1 MSVPDNLAAISFM
14 NATHSSRPDPTEEKE
29 EMNSQMQQ
37 ELPIAEGNQDQT
49 APGDKL
55 AGDDLLDVDEL
66 AVLPEIPEL
75 DVADDLILPE
85 IQQESVLAPAEEE
98 EFASPVAEILE
109 ESINVSDPVRQYLQ
123 EIGRHSLLT
132 QEEEVAIAKRIKAGE
147 EARKELRQAAEEA
160 GMTPEEYLKTLPE
173 AEQER
178 IESLIRD
185 GKKAERE
192 LVQSNLRLVVSV
204 AKRYVGRGMSLLDLI
219 QEGNLGLLRAVQK
232 FDHTRGFKFS
242 TYATWWIRQAIMR
255 AIADQART
263 IRIPVHMVESIN
275 RVMRTQR
282 ELTQKLGRDPTPEE
296 IAAEM
301 DFIEPEEERE
311 AIRQAMAEGKPLNPT
326 QKRALRRAT
335 AKVRNIIRM
344 AQEPMSLETPVG
356 SEENS
361 FLGDFIQDESAP
373 APAAAATQQL
383 LREQVVEILEELND
397 RERQVLE
404 MRFGLIDGRNRTL
417 EEVGQAFGVTRER
430 IRQIEAKA
438 LRKLRHPQR
447 SRKLR
452 DYLTE

>member
-1 MSVPDNLAAISFM
+1 MSQTSSRNTSPIEEPEEERAPTLPEDAAAKGADGILSDVPDEEVLPPLEELAEVVADLE
-14 NATHSSRPDPTEEKE
+14 ALPDIPVLETT
-29 EMNSQMQQ
+29 
-37 ELPIAEGNQDQT
+37 T
-49 APGDKL
+49 APL
-55 AGDDLLDVDEL
+55 PEL
-66 AVLPEIPEL
+66 ARDEEL
-75 DVADDLILPE
+75 EAAV
-85 IQQESVLAPAEEE
+85 AEEYTK
-98 EFASPVAEILE
+98 PVDKILADAT
-109 ESINVSDPVRQYLQ
+109 SVSDPVRQYLQ
-123 EIGRHSLLT
+123 EIGRHPLLT
-132 QEEEVAIAKRIKAGE
+132 QEQEVAIAKRIKAGQ
-147 EARKELRQAAEEA
+147 EAVAELAARAEEA
-160 GMTPEEYLKTLPE
+160 GLSPEELLASLP
-173 AEQER
+173 ADER
-178 IESLIRD
+178 DHIESLIRD

-282 ELTQKLGRDPTPEE
+282 ELTQKLGRDPSPEE
-296 IAAEM
+296 IAVEM
-301 DFIEPEEERE
+301 DIIEPEEERD
-311 AIRQAMAEGKPLNPT
+311 AIRQALAEGRPLNPT

-356 SEENS
+356 NEENS
-361 FLGDFIQDESAP
+361 FLGDFIKDETAP
-373 APAAAATQQL
+373 APVDAATQQL
-383 LREQVVEILEELND
+383 LREQVEEILEELNE
-397 RERQVLE
+397 RERKVLE

-417 EEVGQAFGVTRER
+417 EEVGNEFGVTRER

>member
-1 MSVPDNLAAISFM
+1 MSS
-14 NATHSSRPDPTEEKE
+14 TSSRKSSPTENIKDERVLTDAPVSTSPDKDVAVVDRDDVILPL
-29 EMNSQMQQ
+29 
-37 ELPIAEGNQDQT
+37 ELVE
-49 APGDKL
+49 
-55 AGDDLLDVDEL
+55 DVVDPEASPDIPVLEL
-66 AVLPEIPEL
+66 AVDEGDALVLPAI
-75 DVADDLILPE
+75 DRD
-85 IQQESVLAPAEEE
+85 ESLEAEVEAE
-98 EFASPVAEILE
+98 YKMPVTKILE
-109 ESINVSDPVRQYLQ
+109 DTGGVSDPIRQYLQ
-123 EIGRHSLLT
+123 EIGRHPLLT
-132 QEEEVAIAKRIKAGE
+132 QEQEVSIARRIRAGQ
-147 EARKELRQAAEEA
+147 EARADLVERAKEADVS
-160 GMTPEEYLKTLPE
+160 PE
-173 AEQER
+173 AYLAALPDEER
-178 IESLIRD
+178 DQIEALLFD

-282 ELTQKLGRDPTPEE
+282 DLTQKLGRDPAAEE
-296 IAAEM
+296 VAVEM

-311 AIRQAMAEGKPLNPT
+311 AIRKALAEGKPLNVT

-356 SEENS
+356 NEENS
-361 FLGDFIQDESAP
+361 FLGDFIKDESAP
-373 APAAAATQQL
+373 EPADAATQQL
-383 LREQVVEILEELND
+383 LREQVEEILEELNE
-397 RERQVLE
+397 RERKVLE
-404 MRFGLIDGRNRTL
+404 MRFGLVDGRNRTL
-417 EEVGQAFGVTRER
+417 EEVGNEFGVTRER

>member
-1 MSVPDNLAAISFM
+1 MSSTP
-14 NATHSSRPDPTEEKE
+14 SRKSAQTEDIEEKL
-29 EMNSQMQQ
+29 Q
-37 ELPIAEGNQDQT
+37 AR
-49 APGDKL
+49 
-55 AGDDLLDVDEL
+55 
-66 AVLPEIPEL
+66 
-75 DVADDLILPE
+75 
-85 IQQESVLAPAEEE
+85 PAEEGAPASDDKSAVDDDLPPLEALAAGVVELDDLPELPVLEIADDDALLLPELEQDETLTAEVE
-98 EFASPVAEILE
+98 EEYVKPVAEILE
-109 ESINVSDPVRQYLQ
+109 DTGGVSDPVRQYLQ
-123 EIGRHSLLT
+123 EIGRHPLLT
-132 QEEEVAIAKRIKAGE
+132 QEEEVAIAKRIKAGQ
-147 EARKELRQAAEEA
+147 EALADATARAEEA
-160 GMTPEEYLKTLPE
+160 GLSLDEYLETLPDE
-173 AEQER
+173 ER
-178 IESLIRD
+178 DRIQALIYD

-282 ELTQKLGRDPTPEE
+282 DLTQKLGRDPTPEE
-296 IAAEM
+296 IAVEM

-311 AIRQAMAEGKPLNPT
+311 AIRKALAEGKSLNPT

-356 SEENS
+356 NEENS
-361 FLGDFIQDESAP
+361 FLGDFIKDESAP
-373 APAAAATQQL
+373 APVDAATQQL
-383 LREQVVEILEELND
+383 LREQVEKILEELNE
-397 RERQVLE
+397 RERLVLE

-417 EEVGQAFGVTRER
+417 EEVGNEFGVTRER

>member
-1 MSVPDNLAAISFM
+1 MTDAPVSTSPDKDVAVVDRDDVIL
-14 NATHSSRPDPTEEKE
+14 PLGLVEDVVDPEASLDIPVLEVA
-29 EMNSQMQQ
+29 
-37 ELPIAEGNQDQT
+37 LDEGD
-49 APGDKL
+49 AL
-55 AGDDLLDVDEL
+55 
-66 AVLPEIPEL
+66 VLPAI
-75 DVADDLILPE
+75 DRD
-85 IQQESVLAPAEEE
+85 ESLEAEVEAE
-98 EFASPVAEILE
+98 YKMPVAKILE
-109 ESINVSDPVRQYLQ
+109 DTGGVSDPIRQYLQ
-123 EIGRHSLLT
+123 EIGRHPLLT
-132 QEEEVAIAKRIKAGE
+132 QEQEVSIARRIRAGQ
-147 EARKELRQAAEEA
+147 EARADLVERAKEADVS
-160 GMTPEEYLKTLPE
+160 PE
-173 AEQER
+173 AYLAALPDEER
-178 IESLIRD
+178 DQIEALLFD

-282 ELTQKLGRDPTPEE
+282 DLTQKLGRDPAAEE
-296 IAAEM
+296 VAVEM

-311 AIRQAMAEGKPLNPT
+311 AIRKALAEGKPLNVT

-356 SEENS
+356 NEENS
-361 FLGDFIQDESAP
+361 FLGDFIKDESAP
-373 APAAAATQQL
+373 EPADAATQQL
-383 LREQVVEILEELND
+383 LREQVEEILEELNE
-397 RERQVLE
+397 RERKVLE
-404 MRFGLIDGRNRTL
+404 MRFGLVDGRNRTL
-417 EEVGQAFGVTRER
+417 EEVGNEFGVTRER

>member
-1 MSVPDNLAAISFM
+1 VLTDASVSASVDESIVVPD
-14 NATHSSRPDPTEEKE
+14 
-29 EMNSQMQQ
+29 
-37 ELPIAEGNQDQT
+37 
-49 APGDKL
+49 
-55 AGDDLLDVDEL
+55 AGDVIVPLEL
-66 AVLPEIPEL
+66 VE
-75 DVADDLILPE
+75 DVADPE
-85 IQQESVLAPAEEE
+85 
-98 EFASPVAEILE
+98 ASPDVPVLELAADDGDALVLPVIARDENLEAEVEAEYKMPVTKILE
-109 ESINVSDPVRQYLQ
+109 DASGVSDPIRQYLQ
-123 EIGRHSLLT
+123 EIGRHPLLT
-132 QEEEVAIAKRIKAGE
+132 QEQEVSIAKRIRAGQ
-147 EARKELRQAAEEA
+147 EARAELAVRAKEADLSPEAYLATLPAEERDQI
-160 GMTPEEYLKTLPE
+160 E
-173 AEQER
+173 A
-178 IESLIRD
+178 LLFD

-282 ELTQKLGRDPTPEE
+282 ELTQKLGRDPTAEE
-296 IAAEM
+296 VAVEM

-311 AIRQAMAEGKPLNPT
+311 AIRKALAAGKPLNAT

-356 SEENS
+356 NEENS
-361 FLGDFIQDESAP
+361 FLGDFIKDESAP
-373 APAAAATQQL
+373 APADAATQQL
-383 LREQVVEILEELND
+383 LREQVAEILEELNE

-404 MRFGLIDGRNRTL
+404 MRFGLLDGRNRTL
-417 EEVGQAFGVTRER
+417 EEVGNEFGVTRER

>member
-1 MSVPDNLAAISFM
+1 MVADVVDPEALPDI
-14 NATHSSRPDPTEEKE
+14 P
-29 EMNSQMQQ
+29 
-37 ELPIAEGNQDQT
+37 
-49 APGDKL
+49 
-55 AGDDLLDVDEL
+55 
-66 AVLPEIPEL
+66 VLEL
-75 DVADDLILPE
+75 DVEDEDDLILPE
-85 IQQESVLAPAEEE
+85 IGAEKDISADVEAE
-98 EFASPVAEILE
+98 YAIPVTKILE
-109 ESINVSDPVRQYLQ
+109 DTSSISDPIRQYLQ
-123 EIGRHSLLT
+123 EIGRHPLLT
-132 QEEEVAIAKRIKAGE
+132 QQQEVAIAKRIRAWQ
-147 EARKELRQAAEEA
+147 EAQADLAVRAEEA
-160 GMTPEEYLKTLPE
+160 GMSPEDYLAGLPDE
-173 AEQER
+173 ERDR
-178 IESLIRD
+178 IEAILFD

-192 LVQSNLRLVVSV
+192 LIQSNLRLVVSV

-282 ELTQKLGRDPTPEE
+282 DLTQKLGRDPTAEE
-296 IAAEM
+296 IAVEM
-301 DFIEPEEERE
+301 DFIEPEDERE
-311 AIRQAMAEGKPLNPT
+311 AIHKALAEGRPLNAT
-326 QKRALRRAT
+326 QKRALRRAN

-356 SEENS
+356 NEENS
-361 FLGDFIQDESAP
+361 FLGDFIKDENAP
-373 APAAAATQQL
+373 APVDVATQQL
-383 LREQVVEILEELND
+383 LREQVEEILEELSE
-397 RERQVLE
+397 RERKVLE

-417 EEVGQAFGVTRER
+417 EEVGNEFGVTRER

-447 SRKLR
+447 NRKLR

>member
-1 MSVPDNLAAISFM
+1 MSSTPSEQSA
-14 NATHSSRPDPTEEKE
+14 PTENPE
-29 EMNSQMQQ
+29 EELSGAPVQ
-37 ELPIAEGNQDQT
+37 EEVQPE
-49 APGDKL
+49 PG
-55 AGDDLLDVDEL
+55 
-66 AVLPEIPEL
+66 
-75 DVADDLILPE
+75 DDLILEADPIPILETLTPDIVSVDALAALPE
-85 IQQESVLAPAEEE
+85 LEVDEELLLPELETEEDLEVEQELAK
-98 EFASPVAEILE
+98 PVTEILE
-109 ESINVSDPVRQYLQ
+109 ETSGVSDPVRQYLQ
-123 EIGRHSLLT
+123 EIGRHPLLT
-132 QEEEVAIAKRIKAGE
+132 QEQEVSIAKRIKAGQ
-147 EARKELRQAAEEA
+147 EAQAELKARAEEA
-160 GMTPEEYLKTLPE
+160 GLTPEDYLATLPDE
-173 AEQER
+173 ERDR
-178 IESLIRD
+178 IEMLIFD

-204 AKRYVGRGMSLLDLI
+204 AKRYAGRGMSLLDLI

-282 ELTQKLGRDPTPEE
+282 ELTQKLGRDPVPEE
-296 IAAEM
+296 IAVEM
-301 DFIEPEEERE
+301 DFIEPEDERD
-311 AIRQAMAEGKPLNPT
+311 AIRQALAEGRPLNPT

-356 SEENS
+356 TEENS
-361 FLGDFIQDESAP
+361 FLGDFIKDESAP
-373 APAAAATQQL
+373 APVDAATQQL
-383 LREQVVEILEELND
+383 LREQVEEILEELSE
-397 RERQVLE
+397 RERKVLE
-404 MRFGLIDGRNRTL
+404 MRFGLLDGRNRTL
-417 EEVGQAFGVTRER
+417 EEVGNEFGVTRER

>member
-1 MSVPDNLAAISFM
+1 M
-14 NATHSSRPDPTEEKE
+14 NTTPSPQSDPTEEEGKSAPQPE
-29 EMNSQMQQ
+29 PEVVAGLNALSPV
-37 ELPIAEGNQDQT
+37 EAEGT
-49 APGDKL
+49 P
-55 AGDDLLDVDEL
+55 AGDVLDVVEDL
-66 AVLPEIPEL
+66 AILPEIPDL
-75 DVADDLILPE
+75 DVAEDLILPE
-85 IQQESVLAPAEEE
+85 LQDDTLATADADPA
-98 EFASPVAEILE
+98 PVAELLE
-109 ESINVSDPVRQYLQ
+109 ENISISDPVRQYLQ
-123 EIGRHSLLT
+123 EIGRHPLLT
-132 QEEEVAIAKRIKAGE
+132 QEQEVEIAKRIRAGE
-147 EARKELRQAAEEA
+147 EAQKELWQAAEEA

-282 ELTQKLGRDPTPEE
+282 ELTQKFGRDPTPEE
-296 IAAEM
+296 VAVEM

-311 AIRQAMAEGKPLNPT
+311 SIRRALAEGRHLNLT
-326 QKRALRRAT
+326 QKRALRRAA

-361 FLGDFIQDESAP
+361 FLGDFIQDDSAP

-383 LREQVVEILEELND
+383 LREQVNEILEELND
-397 RERQVLE
+397 RERKVLK
-404 MRFGLIDGRNRTL
+404 MRFGLLDGRNHTL
-417 EEVGQAFGVTRER
+417 EEVGQEFGVTRER

>member
-1 MSVPDNLAAISFM
+1 MTDAPVSTSPDKDVAVVDRDDVILPLELVEDVVDPEAS
-14 NATHSSRPDPTEEKE
+14 PDIPV
-29 EMNSQMQQ
+29 
-37 ELPIAEGNQDQT
+37 L
-49 APGDKL
+49 
-55 AGDDLLDVDEL
+55 EL
-66 AVLPEIPEL
+66 AVDEGDALVLPAI
-75 DVADDLILPE
+75 DRD
-85 IQQESVLAPAEEE
+85 ESLEAEVEAE
-98 EFASPVAEILE
+98 YKMPVTKILE
-109 ESINVSDPVRQYLQ
+109 DTGGVSDPIRQYLQ
-123 EIGRHSLLT
+123 EIGRHPLLT
-132 QEEEVAIAKRIKAGE
+132 QEQEVSIARRIRAGQ
-147 EARKELRQAAEEA
+147 EARADLVERAKEADVS
-160 GMTPEEYLKTLPE
+160 PE
-173 AEQER
+173 AYLAALPDEER
-178 IESLIRD
+178 DQIEALLFD

-282 ELTQKLGRDPTPEE
+282 DLTQKLGRDPAAEE
-296 IAAEM
+296 VAVEM

-311 AIRQAMAEGKPLNPT
+311 AIRKALAEGKPLNVT

-356 SEENS
+356 NEENS
-361 FLGDFIQDESAP
+361 FLGDFIKDESAP
-373 APAAAATQQL
+373 EPADAATQQL
-383 LREQVVEILEELND
+383 LREQVEEILEELNE
-397 RERQVLE
+397 RERKVLE
-404 MRFGLIDGRNRTL
+404 MRFGLVDGRNRTL
-417 EEVGQAFGVTRER
+417 EEVGNEFGVTRER

>member
-1 MSVPDNLAAISFM
+1 MTSQASSQTSPDKKQVA
-14 NATHSSRPDPTEEKE
+14 
-29 EMNSQMQQ
+29 
-37 ELPIAEGNQDQT
+37 
-49 APGDKL
+49 APGT
-55 AGDDLLDVDEL
+55 
-66 AVLPEIPEL
+66 P
-75 DVADDLILPE
+75 
-85 IQQESVLAPAEEE
+85 QEQPGPSAAPASPPNPNPNLLPSEADPQLEDILLPAPDEVEALSKLLEEE
-98 EFASPVAEILE
+98 ALLPPLEFEDTSDTKAYDLATENLLE
-109 ESINVSDPVRQYLQ
+109 ENIGISDPVRQYLQ
-123 EIGRHSLLT
+123 EIGRHPLLT
-132 QEEEVAIAKRIKAGE
+132 QEEEIAIAKRIRAGQ
-147 EARKELRQAAEEA
+147 EAQAKLQARAEAA
-160 GMTPEEYLKTLPE
+160 GMSPEEFLQSLPPEERE
-173 AEQER
+173 A
-178 IESLIRD
+178 IEATIRD

-204 AKRYVGRGMSLLDLI
+204 AKRYVDRGMTLLDLI

-263 IRIPVHMVESIN
+263 IRIPVHMVENIN
-275 RVMRTQR
+275 RVLRTQR

-296 IAAEM
+296 IAVEM
-301 DFIEPEEERE
+301 DFIEPEEERD
-311 AIRQAMAEGKPLNPT
+311 AIRQALAQNKPLTPM
-326 QKRALRRAT
+326 QKRILRRAG

-361 FLGDFIQDESAP
+361 FLGDFIKDESSP
-373 APAAAATQQL
+373 KPVDAATRRL
-383 LREQVVEILEELND
+383 LREQVEEILSELD
-397 RERQVLE
+397 ERERQVLE

-438 LRKLRHPQR
+438 LRKLRHPQH

-452 DYLTE
+452 DFLSE

>member
-1 MSVPDNLAAISFM
+1 MSSSPSEKSSPIENIEEERQGVPAGEVVLP
-14 NATHSSRPDPTEEKE
+14 SSGDDLIPDADPIPLLDALTVDID
-29 EMNSQMQQ
+29 
-37 ELPIAEGNQDQT
+37 PIAE
-49 APGDKL
+49 
-55 AGDDLLDVDEL
+55 
-66 AVLPEIPEL
+66 LPEIPAL
-75 DVADDLILPE
+75 DTTEPAELILPE
-85 IQQESVLAPAEEE
+85 LDRDEDLEAEVEE
-98 EFASPVAEILE
+98 DFAKPVTEILE
-109 ESINVSDPVRQYLQ
+109 DTVSVSDPVRQYLQ
-123 EIGRHSLLT
+123 EIGRHPLLT
-132 QEEEVAIAKRIKAGE
+132 QEEEVAIAKRIKAGQ
-147 EARKELRQAAEEA
+147 EAVAELKEMADEA
-160 GMTPEEYLKTLPE
+160 GITPEEQLALLPDDE
-173 AEQER
+173 RDR

-204 AKRYVGRGMSLLDLI
+204 AKRYAGRGMSLLDLI

-282 ELTQKLGRDPTPEE
+282 ELTQKYGRDPTPEE
-296 IAAEM
+296 IAVEM

-311 AIRQAMAEGKPLNPT
+311 AIRKAMAEGRALNPT

-356 SEENS
+356 NEENS
-361 FLGDFIQDESAP
+361 FLGDFIKDESAP
-373 APAAAATQQL
+373 APVDAATQQL
-383 LREQVVEILEELND
+383 LREQVAEILEELNE

-404 MRFGLIDGRNRTL
+404 MRFGLLDGRNRTL
-417 EEVGQAFGVTRER
+417 EEVGNEFGVTRER

>member
-1 MSVPDNLAAISFM
+1 MTDAPVSTSPDKDVAVVDRDDVILPLELVEDVVDPEAS
-14 NATHSSRPDPTEEKE
+14 PDIPV
-29 EMNSQMQQ
+29 
-37 ELPIAEGNQDQT
+37 L
-49 APGDKL
+49 
-55 AGDDLLDVDEL
+55 EL
-66 AVLPEIPEL
+66 AVDEGDALVLPAI
-75 DVADDLILPE
+75 DRD
-85 IQQESVLAPAEEE
+85 ESLEAEVEAE
-98 EFASPVAEILE
+98 YKMPVTKILE
-109 ESINVSDPVRQYLQ
+109 DTGGVSDPIRQYLQ
-123 EIGRHSLLT
+123 EIGRHPLLT
-132 QEEEVAIAKRIKAGE
+132 QEQEVSIARRIRAGQ
-147 EARKELRQAAEEA
+147 EARADLVERAKEADVS
-160 GMTPEEYLKTLPE
+160 PE
-173 AEQER
+173 AYLAALPDEER
-178 IESLIRD
+178 DQIEALLFD

-282 ELTQKLGRDPTPEE
+282 DLTQKLGRDPAAEE
-296 IAAEM
+296 VAVEM

-311 AIRQAMAEGKPLNPT
+311 AIRKALAEGKPLNVT

-356 SEENS
+356 NEENS
-361 FLGDFIQDESAP
+361 FLGDFIKDESAP
-373 APAAAATQQL
+373 EPANAATQQL
-383 LREQVVEILEELND
+383 LREQVEEILEELNE
-397 RERQVLE
+397 RERKVLE
-404 MRFGLIDGRNRTL
+404 MRFGLVDGRNRTL
-417 EEVGQAFGVTRER
+417 EEVGNEFGVTRER